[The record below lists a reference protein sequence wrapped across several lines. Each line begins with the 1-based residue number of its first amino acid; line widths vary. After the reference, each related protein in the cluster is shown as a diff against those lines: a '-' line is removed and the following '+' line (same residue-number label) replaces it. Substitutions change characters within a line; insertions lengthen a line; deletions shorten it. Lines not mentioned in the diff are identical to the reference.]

1 MLVDKFGRVITTLR
15 LIVTY
20 RCNLSCFFCHHEG
33 AFPER
38 ELLDA
43 KDYGFVAK
51 VGVSLGITKYRI
63 TGGEPLIR
71 KDIVDIVS
79 EIAQVDGVED
89 LSITTNGTLITR
101 RLLEELKEAGL
112 DRINISLHT
121 LDRAHYKEITGKDM
135 LDKVLSGIDNA
146 VEVGFKEIKINVV
159 LLHGINDGEIASLV
173 KYAASKKVVLQ
184 LIELE
189 PVDLNIFRKYHE
201 KLPSESTIASLSN
214 LPVIRVSIRNTQH
227 RKIVE
232 LGNGVKIE
240 YVNPLE
246 NREFC
251 KYCNRLRLTPG
262 GKIKPC
268 LFSKDYVD
276 ALLSIKERDEK
287 SLKEA
292 FIKVLK
298 YRKPYFSMV

>member
-135 LDKVLSGIDNA
+135 LDKVLSG
-146 VEVGFKEIKINVV
+146 
-159 LLHGINDGEIASLV
+159 
-173 KYAASKKVVLQ
+173 
-184 LIELE
+184 
-189 PVDLNIFRKYHE
+189 
-201 KLPSESTIASLSN
+201 
-214 LPVIRVSIRNTQH
+214 
-227 RKIVE
+227 
-232 LGNGVKIE
+232 
-240 YVNPLE
+240 
-246 NREFC
+246 
-251 KYCNRLRLTPG
+251 
-262 GKIKPC
+262 
-268 LFSKDYVD
+268 
-276 ALLSIKERDEK
+276 
-287 SLKEA
+287 
-292 FIKVLK
+292 
-298 YRKPYFSMV
+298 

>member
-33 AFPER
+33 AFPEK

-43 KDYGFVAK
+43 SDYGFIAK
-51 VGVSLGITKYRI
+51 VGVSLGITRYRI

-71 KDIVDIVS
+71 EDVVDIVN
-79 EIAQVDGVED
+79 EIARVNGVRD
-89 LSITTNGTLITR
+89 VSITTNGTLVTR

-121 LDRAHYKEITGKDM
+121 LNRAHYKEITGRDM

-146 VEVGFKEIKINVV
+146 VEVGFKEIKVNVV
-159 LLHGINDGEIASLV
+159 LLHGINDEEIGNLV
-173 KYAASKKVVLQ
+173 RYVASKRATLQ

-189 PVDLNIFRKYHE
+189 PVDVNIFRKYHE
-201 KLPSESTIASLSN
+201 KLPSESTIASLTGM
-214 LPVIRVSIRNTQH
+214 PVIRVSIRNTQH
-227 RKIVE
+227 RKVIE
-232 LGNGVKIE
+232 LSNGAKIE

-246 NREFC
+246 NKEFC

-276 ALLSIKERDEK
+276 ALFPIKERSEDG
-287 SLKEA
+287 LKEA

-298 YRKPYFSMV
+298 YRKPYFSVV